1 MEIINKINQLHKTWE
16 SVTGQVINLRATERI
31 WYEFASMDF
40 TEDDLRCVLADLMRF
55 NRASNGA
62 KFRINLQKI
71 CGDPETFASL
81 LGEARAKERNR
92 KKPPTAKDQ
101 VLQNLRPTVGEPL
114 SGQNTRTLSEVFQT
128 IATPQIKS

>member
-1 MEIINKINQLHKTWE
+1 MELINKINQLHKTWE
-16 SVTGQVINLRATERI
+16 SVTGQVVNLRATERI

-40 TEDDLRCVLADLMRF
+40 TEDDLRCVLSDLMRF
-55 NRASNGA
+55 NRTSSGA

-81 LGEARAKERNR
+81 LGEARVKERNR
-92 KKPPTAKDQ
+92 KKPPTAREQ
-101 VLQNLRPTVGEPL
+101 VLQSLRPTVGEPL

-128 IATPQIKS
+128 IAKPQIKS